1 MDKQKRNQVI
11 GAVAV
16 GSVLLC
22 GSIYGLARQPDSFVA
37 QWFNL
42 QNDSNSTNDRS
53 KSSEENGSN
62 KEVIDPKAYNSKE
75 AKEANANS
83 KFEANKDESW
93 KLDSIYRKPVHS
105 DYVYDSKAKRVS
117 KNDTGVS
124 SVDSYKRQIEIY
136 STVKANTQYR
146 NAKDETYEKSKKR
159 FIEAISLLQKEYLS
173 QLDTKANRFDA
184 TQIDKIKIQ
193 YFASDFSS
201 MKQFSEASV
210 IAKGMKLD
218 ESTFKLRYTSSDGV
232 YAFEGMLN
240 SEKTGEQV
248 MYMSGFYNEKLNYF
262 QVKAAIYMMDGAVEK
277 DKYFQDFSHS
287 YQTSSQ

>member
-53 KSSEENGSN
+53 KSSEENGAN

-117 KNDTGVS
+117 RNDTGVS

-136 STVKANTQYR
+136 STYR

-159 FIEAISLLQKEYLS
+159 FIEAIGLLQKEYLS

-287 YQTSSQ
+287 YQKSSQ

>member
-11 GAVAV
+11 SAVAV
-16 GSVLLC
+16 GSVLIC

-42 QNDSNSTNDRS
+42 QNNSNSTNDNS
-53 KSSEENGSN
+53 KSSEGNVN
-62 KEVIDPKAYNSKE
+62 KDSIDPKAFNSKE

-173 QLDTKANRFDA
+173 QLDSKANRFDA

-201 MKQFSEASV
+201 MKQFSEAAV
-210 IAKGMKLD
+210 IAKGLKLD

-287 YQTSSQ
+287 YQTSN

>member
-11 GAVAV
+11 SAVAV
-16 GSVLLC
+16 GSVLIC

-42 QNDSNSTNDRS
+42 QNNSNSTNDNS
-53 KSSEENGSN
+53 KSSEGNAN
-62 KEVIDPKAYNSKE
+62 KDSIDPKAFNSKE

-173 QLDTKANRFDA
+173 QLDSKANRFDA

-201 MKQFSEASV
+201 MKQFSEAAV
-210 IAKGMKLD
+210 IAKGLKLD
-218 ESTFKLRYTSSDGV
+218 ESTFKLRYTSSEGV

-287 YQTSSQ
+287 YQTSN